1 MNGAYFMN
9 PGIKGFAQD
18 HFSSA
23 FDTARQSNL
32 KVGMQLAGVQFD
44 ANTVAST
51 DLSVVFIGHF
61 NEMKTNCGVHG
72 QGPFCGAKTRT
83 SQTMSIKQNI
93 ANGVYG
99 AEKIGAIV
107 FNVPLRKLE
116 EVFALAEADGVGAIY
131 ASDFGKTSEKKPTYW
146 KELSDGQIGAKGNQ
160 DCGCSDVDECA
171 ENENICGAGIC
182 TNIERE
188 KL

>member
-1 MNGAYFMN
+1 
-9 PGIKGFAQD
+9 
-18 HFSSA
+18 
-23 FDTARQSNL
+23 
-32 KVGMQLAGVQFD
+32 MQLAGVQFD

-61 NEMKTNCGVHG
+61 NEMMSNCGVHG
-72 QGPFCGAKTRT
+72 PGPFCGAKTRT

-99 AEKIGAIV
+99 ADKLGAIV
-107 FNVPLRKLE
+107 FNVPNRKLE
-116 EVFALAEADGVGAIY
+116 EVFELAEADGVGAIY
-131 ASDFGKTSEKKPTYW
+131 ANDFGKTSEKKPTYW
-146 KELSDGQIGAKGNQ
+146 KELSGDQIGAKSNQ

-182 TNIERE
+182 QNIERKRCE
-188 KL
+188 FGRI